1 MYFDDA
7 IDYIVG
13 LYDASYLSKQIYIE
27 DLCEKTWLKF
37 FDYDFIFRRMKIDSF
52 HYRWLHNTLKD
63 INKSFNLFNDEIT
76 IVIDGP
82 GIGGLIEKIEGI
94 EFIIHSNEKDK
105 HKNNPHVHAKY
116 CNEELFIYIKDGK
129 VLNNNSFKSKK
140 KTKKAIDYVLN
151 HKKELLESW
160 NKITDSNLNIDVYF
174 NI

>member
-1 MYFDDA
+1 MLIEYKLVSYDDYVNPITKINGEIELDDNMYFDDA

-82 GIGGLIEKIEGI
+82 GIGGLIEKI
-94 EFIIHSNEKDK
+94 
-105 HKNNPHVHAKY
+105 
-116 CNEELFIYIKDGK
+116 
-129 VLNNNSFKSKK
+129 
-140 KTKKAIDYVLN
+140 
-151 HKKELLESW
+151 
-160 NKITDSNLNIDVYF
+160 
-174 NI
+174 